1 MASIVTR
8 YADQWLKGPT
18 LFEFWSN
25 AWLRHGTPETGL
37 QRLQQRKIVV
47 VRLAMHALP
56 IIRIDDQDDLI
67 GTRRAVIVLS
77 PKHDN
82 SIFSFSPR
90 GRSMDGRDELFSRD
104 VAELDQSWVEPRL

>member
-56 IIRIDDQDDLI
+56 IIRIH
-67 GTRRAVIVLS
+67 AVIALG